1 MQTEG
6 EWEVVPEPKGVGLVI
21 APWNAP
27 VLLCVLPLLGM
38 LAAGNLCVLKPSEA
52 APKTSR
58 LIARLVQK
66 YFPDRSVVVAEG
78 GKTITEELIDA
89 APDHILFTGGCEVGR
104 LIAARAARNL
114 TPVSLELGGKNPC
127 FIAPADSSEL
137 STYAKE
143 IIGTKSYFGGQFCQA
158 MDYCLVH
165 ESIFD
170 EFVAVLEKEI
180 DSLGDK
186 RNCQMINVGHACRV
200 RALLDGQEEKA
211 RPALPAAEAIP
222 DDCVPLT
229 LLVLPDIDSAVMGK
243 EIFGPILP
251 LIKVAT
257 TEEAITFVTKRP
269 KPLVAYCYS
278 PNAADWEQFAA
289 NTSSGNLAVNVGP
302 QRMQSNFNVGFGGVG
317 ESGYGHSIWGRAA
330 FDDYSHMKTVFRG
343 KKFGGSVWGA
353 ARPPPK

>member
-1 MQTEG
+1 
-6 EWEVVPEPKGVGLVI
+6 
-21 APWNAP
+21 
-27 VLLCVLPLLGM
+27 
-38 LAAGNLCVLKPSEA
+38 
-52 APKTSR
+52 
-58 LIARLVQK
+58 
-66 YFPDRSVVVAEG
+66 VVAEG
-78 GKTITEELIDA
+78 GKNITEELIDA
-89 APDHILFTGGCEVGR
+89 APDHILFTGGTEIGR
-104 LIAARAARNL
+104 IIAARAARNL

-143 IIGTKSYFGGQFCQA
+143 IIGTKFYFGGQFCQA

-170 EFVAVLEKEI
+170 EFVVTLEKEI
-180 DSLGDK
+180 DGLGDK

-200 RALLDGQEEKA
+200 RALLTDQEDKA
-211 RPALPAAEAIP
+211 RPALPSADVIP

-229 LLVLPDIDSAVMGK
+229 LLVLPDTNSAVMGR

-251 LIKVAT
+251 LIKVAS
-257 TEEAITFVTKRP
+257 TEEAITFVAKRP

-278 PNAADWEQFAA
+278 SNETDWEQFAT

-343 KKFGGSVWGA
+343 KKFGGSLWGA
-353 ARPPPK
+353 AKPSTK